1 LVDLQLILC
10 KSPAS
15 YFKQMAIAMPMTTLQ
30 RLKLS
35 HITTRYKYLA
45 TFLMSCEDTLRSLT
59 LDYVTLN
66 DNDTLSKLSSMC
78 DNLFK
83 LREIVLQGLNVGNKG
98 LCFGEFNKLRPL
110 THEADLLGSYLTHY

>member
-1 LVDLQLILC
+1 
-10 KSPAS
+10 
-15 YFKQMAIAMPMTTLQ
+15 MTALQ

-83 LREIVLQGLNVGNKG
+83 LREIVLRGLNVGNKG
-98 LCFGEFNKLRPL
+98 LCFGECG
-110 THEADLLGSYLTHY
+110 H